1 MTYDLYIGD
10 RSFSSWSLRGWLMFE
25 KFNIPY
31 RTHMAGLYTGRF
43 QQDLADLAPAR
54 LVPTIKTPDGD
65 VVGDTMAIAE
75 TLAERHPDA
84 GLWPADPSARILA
97 RWLVAELHSGFMALR
112 GECPMQLLHQYDG
125 FQVSCAVQ
133 SDLDRLFD
141 LWALARRKFGANG
154 PWLFGKYSLAD
165 AFYAPVAAR
174 ISGYNL
180 PTNNLAASYVAEH
193 LNDASFRR
201 WRAMG
206 LTETYDPVPYA
217 LDLPT
222 RDWPVSTRKAKA
234 IDSGTAENAVCPYSG
249 KPVTHMMEF
258 EGRIFGFCNAFCR
271 DKTASDPEAWPD
283 FMKIYLS

>member
-10 RSFSSWSLRGWLMFE
+10 RMFSSWSLRGWLMFE